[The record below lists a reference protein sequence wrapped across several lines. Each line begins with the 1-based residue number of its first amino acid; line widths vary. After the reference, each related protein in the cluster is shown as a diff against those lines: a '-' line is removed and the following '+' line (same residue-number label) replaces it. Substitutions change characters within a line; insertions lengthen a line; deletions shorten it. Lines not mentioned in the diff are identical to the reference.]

1 MLDNKVRKVT
11 RSIVAAVTAFVMC
24 LFNCIMAFADV
35 DTDAVVQ
42 AVQQGSA
49 DGGVFKDW
57 VSKIKVVGS
66 DAYTLVTTLCIIGF
80 VLCVIGLGF
89 SIFWSKEGNKRMEN
103 KGHIPYMLGG
113 GVLVFGAGTVVQLIS
128 AFAKGI

>member
-11 RSIVAAVTAFVMC
+11 RSIIAGITAIGMC
-24 LFNCIMAFADV
+24 IFNCMLAFADV
-35 DTDAVVQ
+35 NTEDVVK
-42 AVQQGSA
+42 AVQQGSE

-57 VSKIKVVGS
+57 VAKIKVVGS

-80 VLCVIGLGF
+80 VLCVIALGF